1 MPVYNVEGYLAE
13 AVGSVLSQSYRNIEI
28 ILVDDGSTDSS
39 GAMCDEF
46 ARNDKRVRV
55 IHKRNAGLGAA
66 RNTGIAAARGRYLVF
81 IDSDDYVL
89 PGAYEALIASMRK
102 SGSDLATGNVMR
114 RQGNREYQAWNQSR
128 SHATDR
134 RGIHLGDNPELV
146 FDTVAWNKVFRRKF
160 FLNAV
165 ASFPVDKLYED
176 IVPIF
181 TAFMRA
187 KSIDVLS
194 RPVYVWRLRD
204 EGDSITQRLH
214 EARNIGDRF
223 EMIDKV
229 DALIRANHVAPAVAD
244 RLILKILEGDLW
256 IYVRE
261 MDGADEQTIERIEQ
275 VVKRYWPNA
284 SDRAISLIPA
294 DRRVAYWLFEHDRTG
309 DVEAFRKWYAD
320 VREAPPL
327 GQAGVR
333 VVLDTSKCPV
343 ALENVPPA
351 ILDMD
356 SAAESIANVTAVRW
370 SEPTVL
376 SVFGYAYTRY
386 LSDGGQH
393 IELVATEIY
402 GARSV
407 VLPVVRVPSPESA
420 RWAGDVSSAH
430 DFDGFRCD
438 IDVAAEWTG
447 PMAGSREWSFAVS
460 VTDGEVVRTT
470 ELTKIWL
477 GGSAAVVGAAVL
489 SDGTLAMAKTDKG
502 QPLRLQFERNG
513 LFASTFTLNG
523 SQLTV
528 EFSAAETQ
536 APSGVVLVVSGDTDI
551 RTARQTRQGLFTVEL
566 PRAAVGTPTTW
577 RAYALVGGRRVPIL
591 APASFPTAAEP
602 NESGLRAVVTRM
614 RRLVVEGRYRTA
626 VIDSIRYTKDGELEV
641 TGALFALTDLGL
653 GLGPGSG
660 APDQWVDA
668 HIADG
673 RFDAWISATR
683 PDLSGVVRPLRSGSY
698 ALCGRADNGEDV
710 TVVVSD
716 SAAVELPSEYLD
728 DFIKIKLERRS
739 WARVGVQIAAPV
751 ATEMLGRYQRQRVIA
766 QCSTSPRELETA
778 VFFCVD
784 LGGSVAD
791 SGLALHRE
799 LRRRRV
805 RCSSTGVSKT

>member
-1 MPVYNVEGYLAE
+1 M
-13 AVGSVLSQSYRNIEI
+13 
-28 ILVDDGSTDSS
+28 
-39 GAMCDEF
+39 
-46 ARNDKRVRV
+46 
-55 IHKRNAGLGAA
+55 
-66 RNTGIAAARGRYLVF
+66 
-81 IDSDDYVL
+81 
-89 PGAYEALIASMRK
+89 
-102 SGSDLATGNVMR
+102 
-114 RQGNREYQAWNQSR
+114 
-128 SHATDR
+128 
-134 RGIHLGDNPELV
+134 
-146 FDTVAWNKVFRRKF
+146 
-160 FLNAV
+160 
-165 ASFPVDKLYED
+165 
-176 IVPIF
+176 
-181 TAFMRA
+181 
-187 KSIDVLS
+187 
-194 RPVYVWRLRD
+194 
-204 EGDSITQRLH
+204 
-214 EARNIGDRF
+214 
-223 EMIDKV
+223 
-229 DALIRANHVAPAVAD
+229 
-244 RLILKILEGDLW
+244 
-256 IYVRE
+256 
-261 MDGADEQTIERIEQ
+261 
-275 VVKRYWPNA
+275 
-284 SDRAISLIPA
+284 
-294 DRRVAYWLFEHDRTG
+294 
-309 DVEAFRKWYAD
+309 
-320 VREAPPL
+320 
-327 GQAGVR
+327 
-333 VVLDTSKCPV
+333 
-343 ALENVPPA
+343 
-351 ILDMD
+351 
-356 SAAESIANVTAVRW
+356 
-370 SEPTVL
+370 L

-673 RFDAWISATR
+673 RFDARISATR

-728 DFIKIKLERRS
+728 DFIKTKLERRS

-799 LRRRRV
+799 LRRRESPLRLYWGVEDLSVPVPEEGIPVVKGSAEWFTKLNTSRFIVNNYGAIWGLVKDPGQRYLQTWHGTPLKYIGASEARQRKRPNRDSTRLPRSPPTGTCSPRRV
-805 RCSSTGVSKT
+805 RTSQPCSRRSSCTTGRCWNWATPATTGSPPSPGRLGSGARERSVCPNPRRSCSMRRPTGRANGMAGRAELFDGLDLSKLMSLLGPDWYVLLRGHSFNARDNHADRSDDRLVDVTRYPDINDLYLASDALITDYSSVMFDYAVTGKPMAFFTPDLKKFVATRGMYFDLEEAAPGPLYTDVAQLAEVLAKIDIVRAEYDDQVLGVP